1 MVFRG
6 DGLVL
11 VNAGDIKL
19 ECLAAPVP
27 DKAIASPLA
36 EHVYLLVGFTAA
48 GRLALIARQRTV
60 RRIVPN
66 VLRVLAVI
74 YQIFRPG

>member
-1 MVFRG
+1 MIFCG
-6 DGLVL
+6 DGLLL
-11 VNAGDIKL
+11 VNAGHVQLKR
-19 ECLAAPVP
+19 LAAPVP
-27 DKAIASPLA
+27 DKAVASPLA

-60 RRIVPN
+60 RRIVPD
-66 VLRVLAVI
+66 VLRVLAVV